1 MKARLIAAVWTASIV
16 LVSGVGTPG
25 APLTVKNLR
34 CEYKAD
40 PIGMDVGKPRLSWEL
55 ENQERSV
62 LETSYEIRVAQSEAD
77 LAKGKLLWDSGR
89 QLSEASV
96 QVEYGGPALESR
108 RIYYWQVRVQDNHGH
123 LSDWSQPAHWE
134 MGLLVATDWK
144 AKWITPDLVEDETK
158 SNPAPLLR
166 TEFSIG
172 KKVERA
178 RLRRHVQGSRPL
190 AAPWW
195 PSSRSPFAGWR

>member
-1 MKARLIAAVWTASIV
+1 MKARLIAAVWTAAIV
-16 LVSGVGTPG
+16 LVSGVGRPG

-89 QLSEASV
+89 QLSEASIHDWCELGLHPAMLFERFV
-96 QVEYGGPALESR
+96 Q
-108 RIYYWQVRVQDNHGH
+108 RVVGAP
-123 LSDWSQPAHWE
+123 SIVS
-134 MGLLVATDWK
+134 LLV
-144 AKWITPDLVEDETK
+144 
-158 SNPAPLLR
+158 R
-166 TEFSIG
+166 
-172 KKVERA
+172 
-178 RLRRHVQGSRPL
+178 
-190 AAPWW
+190 
-195 PSSRSPFAGWR
+195 